1 VLSRLKIPAL
11 LLLAAAFAPVAHAA
25 PDGGLLITR
34 ATSETWQIRL
44 IAGTQMKQ
52 FDGVFDSSVAFSSVT
67 PVQLESS
74 DSARLSTPNQLSLK
88 LNVWPSRTDGTNFRV
103 SSGTKLCLRDT
114 GSSNV
119 KVYMGTTLAD
129 AVLLT
134 APASLLGTDAC
145 GTTTVDNPPPLPA
158 SPRKFNPGHYVVM
171 MRKFQSQDAMYTAS
185 NHPGVRGVVKRY
197 TWRSLEPSLG
207 NYNFSEVQADL
218 AWAQSYG
225 KQLVVYIED
234 KTFVD
239 EMVGPDYLAKYSLR
253 NRKNGFTMQRWDPYV
268 VARMNA
274 LTKAFGARFDSNSAL
289 EGVIVGEES
298 APGLDGTVLDAASYT
313 PEKYR
318 DALISM
324 LTAASDNL
332 PTSRVFFNQNF
343 FPRKPAYLA
352 AVAAAV
358 APRGVVLGGPDN
370 APDHKALVTLS
381 YPLYDQ
387 MQGKMPMFI
396 QVEPLCYWH
405 LHETSGYA
413 TKYWTMPELFANAR
427 DKLHSNYIFW
437 VNYPRRL
444 YPESYTYQD
453 ALKVIAANPTFTP

>member
-1 VLSRLKIPAL
+1 VLSRFKIAAL
-11 LLLAAAFAPVAHAA
+11 LLLATVLSPVAHAA

-52 FDGVFDSSVAFSSVT
+52 FDGVVDSSVAFSSIT
-67 PVQLESS
+67 SVQLESS
-74 DSARLSTPNQLSLK
+74 DSARLSTSNQLGLK
-88 LNVWPSRTDGTNFRV
+88 LNVWPGRTDGTNFRV

-114 GSSNV
+114 GSSGV
-119 KVYMGTTLAD
+119 KIYMGTTLAD

-134 APASLLGTDAC
+134 APASLLGADAC
-145 GTTTVDNPPPLPA
+145 GTATGGTPPLPA

-171 MRKFQSQDAMYTAS
+171 MRKFQTQAYMYTAT
-185 NHPGVRGVVKRY
+185 NHPGIRGVVKRY

-207 NYNFSEVQADL
+207 AYNFSEVQSDL
-218 AWAQSYG
+218 TWAQSYG
-225 KQLVVYIED
+225 MQLVVYIED

-239 EMVGPDYLAKYSLR
+239 ELPGPDYLAKYMLR
-253 NRKNGFTMQRWDPYV
+253 NRSNGYTLQRWDPYV

-274 LTKAFGARFDSNSAL
+274 LTKAFGARFDSNTAL

-298 APGLDGTVLDAASYT
+298 APSLPGTTLDATGYT

-324 LTAASDNL
+324 LSTAADNL

-352 AVAAAV
+352 VVAAAV
-358 APRGVVLGGPDN
+358 APKGVVMGGPDN
-370 APDHKALVTLS
+370 APDLKALLTLN
-381 YPLYDQ
+381 YPIYHQ
-387 MQGKMPMFI
+387 FQGKMPMFI
-396 QVEPLCYWH
+396 QVEPLSYWH
-405 LHETSGYA
+405 EHATSGYA
-413 TKYWTMPELFANAR
+413 TKYWTMPELFAYALEN
-427 DKLHSNYIFW
+427 LHSNYMFW